1 MAHVFIGVGSNLGN
15 REDNI
20 AKARL
25 LALGL
30 PNTRLIQSSMNYE
43 TDPVGCPDQGKFM
56 NAVWE
61 IETSLAPRELLGELL
76 KIEKALGRERAVK
89 NGPRT
94 IDLDI
99 LFYEGEIIREKGLEI
114 PHPRLR
120 ERWFALKPLW
130 DIASDFVDPVSGKSV
145 CELLD
150 HLKPSPQPSPL

>member
-1 MAHVFIGVGSNLGN
+1 MAHVFIGVGSNLGD
-15 REDNI
+15 REDHI
-20 AKARL
+20 AKAR
-25 LALGL
+25 GL
-30 PNTRLIQSSMNYE
+30 TAKLHGTRIIQSSMNYE
-43 TDPVGCPDQGKFM
+43 TDPVGGPKQGKFM

-61 IETSLAPRELLGELL
+61 IETSLAPRELLSELL
-76 KIEKALGRERAVK
+76 KIEKTLGRERMLK

-99 LFYEGEIIREKGLEI
+99 LFYDDRIIRESGLEI

-120 ERWFALKPLW
+120 ERWFVLKPLW

-150 HLKPSPQPSPL
+150 ECHARR